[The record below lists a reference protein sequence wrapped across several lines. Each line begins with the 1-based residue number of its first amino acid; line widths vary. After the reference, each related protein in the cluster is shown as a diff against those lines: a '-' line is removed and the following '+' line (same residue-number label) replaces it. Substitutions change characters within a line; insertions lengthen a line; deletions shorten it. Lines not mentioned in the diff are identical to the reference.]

1 MKKEEKKRKIS
12 SIYDGIDDQVIKNI
26 VPESISWAM
35 INSVSMFDD
44 IERKTMVHCPFSILP
59 APIPKSSYEAMV
71 SVAPLFNRL
80 ADRISRDTKFI
91 NETLA
96 EAAANDEFTKN
107 LLKIFNTVHADGGP
121 VQPIYLGLIR
131 SDYMIQEATGQPLQ
145 VELNTISSSFG
156 GLSTKVSELHK
167 YTISRYLS
175 EHFNLENLPANDI
188 VGNLGNGLAT
198 ASKLLGYKNPCVLM
212 VVQPTETNVSDQR
225 LVEYELW
232 NTHGIPMI
240 RRTLAEINDNAKLD
254 SKKNLIIDGYMISVV
269 YFRAG
274 YRPDDYPSQ
283 KEWDAVLKMNQSMSI
298 LCPSVALHLAGCK
311 KIQQT
316 LALPGCVEKIM
327 GDKEGTILRKYFAG
341 QYGLEKEDDETKAII
356 AKAIDAP
363 DDYVVKPQ
371 REGGG
376 NNIWRD
382 ELKKFLSSA
391 SRKERSA
398 YILME
403 RIKPANR
410 RGILLRNAEMKDG
423 STSNEIGIFASYI
436 NDGKTEHLN
445 EFMGH
450 LVRTKLEGTD
460 EGGVASGYAVVN
472 SPLLI

>member
-1 MKKEEKKRKIS
+1 M
-12 SIYDGIDDQVIKNI
+12 V
-26 VPESISWAM
+26 
-35 INSVSMFDD
+35 NSVSMLDN
-44 IERKTMVHCPFSILP
+44 IKRSTMIHCPFSLFP
-59 APIPKSSYEAMV
+59 AQIPKSSYEAMV

-91 NETLA
+91 NDTLVD
-96 EAAANDEFTKN
+96 AATNDEFTKK

-145 VELNTISSSFG
+145 VELNTIASSFG
-156 GLSTKVSELHK
+156 GLSTKVAELHK
-167 YTISRYLS
+167 YVASRYLS
-175 EHFNLENLPANDI
+175 KHFNLENFPANDVI
-188 VGNLGNGLAT
+188 GNLANSLAT
-198 ASKLLGYKNPCVLM
+198 ASKLLKYKNPCVLI

-254 SKKNLIIDGYMISVV
+254 LKKNLILDGYTISVV

-274 YRPDDYPSQ
+274 YTPKDYPSQ

-298 LCPSVALHLAGCK
+298 LCPSVALHLTGCK

-316 LALPGCVEKIM
+316 LSLPGCVEKFM
-327 GDKEGTILRKYFAG
+327 GDKEGSILRKYFAG
-341 QYGLEKEDDETKAII
+341 LWGLEKEDDETKAII
-356 AKAIDAP
+356 AKAINAP

-391 SRKERSA
+391 SVKERSP

-410 RGILLRNAEMKDG
+410 RGILLRNSEVRDG
-423 STSNEIGIFASYI
+423 TVSNEIGTFASYI
-436 NDGKTEHLN
+436 NDGKTEYLN

-460 EGGVASGYAVVN
+460 EGGVASGYAVVS
-472 SPLLI
+472 SPMLL